1 VPFPEPPAQGAKAV
15 RFIPHPDE
23 LPGPDIGQRTFDELL
38 KPRHGR
44 SARQSPTQNSDRAN
58 VARRRMPRRGR
69 PGGGM
74 VGRLGWAMVWLLIL
88 CSPVR
93 AHEITFSQIDVGL
106 EEGRTRVAVQLPNLA
121 LLFEE
126 PSPLPKGT
134 TDDVLQSDPLPSEVQ
149 AALARLLTERL
160 LLRSGGAALPLTL
173 GSVQTAGDRVVLT
186 ATAPPATAGLAGEA
200 NLFPEDPLHKVFVNV
215 YRGRDLVGQYA
226 LDRDRASFAIEGAA
240 RPLGEVAVT
249 FVREG
254 IHHIFIGPDHI
265 LFVLALILLG
275 GRLWVQ
281 VKIITAFTVAHS
293 VTLTLATL
301 GIVQL
306 PSRLVESVIA
316 LSIVVVG
323 LHDLWQL
330 SRDRPA
336 PTVRDPRVA
345 FAFLFGLVHG
355 FGFASV
361 LRDLDLP
368 REALAWSLAAFNLG
382 VEIGQVTIVLLAAPV
397 LLALRRHAPP
407 PVVRGVLGAAAG
419 AVVAVGG
426 AWLWQRSLGA

>member
-1 VPFPEPPAQGAKAV
+1 MLA
-15 RFIPHPDE
+15 
-23 LPGPDIGQRTFDELL
+23 
-38 KPRHGR
+38 
-44 SARQSPTQNSDRAN
+44 
-58 VARRRMPRRGR
+58 
-69 PGGGM
+69 
-74 VGRLGWAMVWLLIL
+74 LLIL
-88 CSPVR
+88 CVPAR
-93 AHEITFSQIDVGL
+93 AHEITFSQVDLGL
-106 EEGRTRVAVQLPNLA
+106 EEGRTRIAVQLPNLA

-126 PSPLPKGT
+126 PSPLPEGT
-134 TDDVLQSDPLPSEVQ
+134 TEEVLQSDPLPPEVQ
-149 AALARLLTERL
+149 VALGQLLTERL
-160 LLRSGGAALPLTL
+160 LLRSGGESLPLTL
-173 GSVQTAGDRVVLT
+173 GSVQSAGDRVVLT
-186 ATAPPATAGLAGEA
+186 AIAPPATAGLAGEA
-200 NLFPEDPLHKVFVNV
+200 DLFPEDPLHKVFVDI

-226 LDRDRASFAIEGAA
+226 LDREEASFALGGAA
-240 RPLGEVAVT
+240 RPLGEVIAT

-275 GRLWVQ
+275 GRLWAQ
-281 VKIITAFTVAHS
+281 VKIITTFTVAHS

-301 GIVQL
+301 EIVQL

-323 LHDLWQL
+323 LHDLRYL
-330 SRDRPA
+330 SRDRPDPNA
-336 PTVRDPRVA
+336 RDPRVA

-382 VEIGQVTIVLLAAPV
+382 VEIGQVTIVLLAAPI
-397 LLALRRHAPP
+397 LLALRRLAPP
-407 PVVRGVLGAAAG
+407 PVARGVLGAAAG

-426 AWLWQRSLGA
+426 AWLWQRALGD

>member
-1 VPFPEPPAQGAKAV
+1 M
-15 RFIPHPDE
+15 
-23 LPGPDIGQRTFDELL
+23 
-38 KPRHGR
+38 
-44 SARQSPTQNSDRAN
+44 
-58 VARRRMPRRGR
+58 RRLR
-69 PGGGM
+69 
-74 VGRLGWAMVWLLIL
+74 WAMLWLLVL
-88 CSPVR
+88 CAPLR
-93 AHEITFSQIDVGL
+93 AHEVTFSQVDLGL
-106 EEGRTRVAVQLPNLA
+106 EEERTRIAVQLPNLA

-126 PSPLPKGT
+126 PSPLPEGT
-134 TDDVLQSDPLPSEVQ
+134 TEEVLRSDPLPPEVR

-160 LLRSGGAALPLTL
+160 LLESGGQVLPLTL
-173 GSVQTAGDRVVLT
+173 GSVQSAGDRVVLT
-186 ATAPPATAGLAGEA
+186 ATAPPVAAGLAGTA
-200 NLFPEDPLHKVFVNV
+200 NLFPEDPLHKVFVDV

-226 LDRDRASFAIEGAA
+226 LDREDAAFALDGAS
-240 RPLGEVAVT
+240 RPLGEVIVS

-275 GRLWVQ
+275 GRLWAQ

-316 LSIVVVG
+316 LSVVVVG
-323 LHDLWQL
+323 LHDLRQL

-336 PTVRDPRVA
+336 PAAPDPRVA

-361 LRDLDLP
+361 LQDLDLP

-382 VEIGQVTIVLLAAPV
+382 VEIGQVAIVLLAAPM

-407 PVVRGVLGAAAG
+407 LVARGVLGAAAG

-426 AWLWQRSLGA
+426 AWLWQRALGA